1 MRMDFN
7 DAMECSRIMQISFIN
22 IFLNQFDN
30 FIFEGYYMGE

>member
-7 DAMECSRIMQISFIN
+7 DAMEYSRIMQISFIN

-30 FIFEGYYMGE
+30 FIFERILYG